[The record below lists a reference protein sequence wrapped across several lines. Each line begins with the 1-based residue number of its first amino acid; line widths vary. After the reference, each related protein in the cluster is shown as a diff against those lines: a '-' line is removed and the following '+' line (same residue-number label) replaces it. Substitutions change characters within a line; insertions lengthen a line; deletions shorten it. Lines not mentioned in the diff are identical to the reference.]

1 MENRGIMATL
11 RSHKN
16 NNMGLVILFF
26 MSIYFI
32 GINLV
37 EYINDIGFN
46 FSAVILLLVLS
57 ISSGLALYFEYRKQ
71 SVVAHLIFFV
81 LMLEPFLR
89 TFYNLMFSTST
100 VEVIYFLKTL
110 IGAIA
115 SIYVIMKIIAHN
127 NEIKTYV
134 PQIKRSILVLLVI
147 VLINQYLME
156 SIYTSLIY
164 ALFMITA
171 IFTGGGKMSLPIVFA
186 IYLQKTVLLVEQ
198 AYIFR
203 DMLTGSMQFN
213 MIINAVIYVLI
224 MYYTVKLL
232 REEDSQIYYS

>member
-203 DMLTGSMQFN
+203 DMLTGSRQFN

-224 MYYTVKLL
+224 MYYT
-232 REEDSQIYYS
+232 